1 MVKKILLGC
10 VLVLSSVSFAED
22 NLMQQ
27 LANEV
32 GSIEAEYQ
40 SLLEK
45 ENEKRDEFMQEK
57 AQLEQELQEL
67 KSKQMGRDEL
77 YAKLKQDSEI
87 RWHRDEYK
95 KILKKFEVYYDKLQK
110 KISDKEQQIS
120 ELTKLLEVLGQN

>member
-1 MVKKILLGC
+1 MVKKMLLGC

-120 ELTKLLEVLGQN
+120 QLSKLLEVLGQN